1 MNPAVQIARDRTAIH
16 RPEMSR
22 PIRAALDDNLINAG
36 TSVLDY
42 GCGHG
47 DDVRRLR
54 AQGIICEGW
63 DPRHKPDGKRRSAN
77 VVNLGYVLNVIER
90 AAERAETIRSAWELA
105 NQMLLVSARLTFEA
119 KGHLTPFSDGFLT
132 GSGTFQKFYEQQELR
147 DWIDAT
153 LGEASVAV
161 APGIFCVFRDPEVRE
176 SFLASRYRRRASQ
189 PRVRR
194 SDSLFDENRNLLETL
209 MEFVAERG
217 RLPQEAELL
226 QADAIKAKLGTI
238 RRAFSIVRR
247 VTGPEDWDR
256 ISAER
261 SEDLLVFIA
270 LAQFGQRA
278 RFGQLPRELQLDV
291 RALFSSYK
299 RACALADALLFSVGN
314 PKNIERACN
323 GSPVGKLTRSA
334 LYVHGSAL
342 QEMPSML
349 RLYEGCAQALVG
361 AVEGANIVKLHRSKP
376 AVSYLSYPDFDKDPH
391 PALDN
396 ALLVDLQTFRVQYRD
411 YSDSDNPPILHRKE
425 EFVSNS
431 YPLSE
436 RFSRLTKQEEHRG
449 LYEAVERIGTRN
461 GWNLMLEKK
470 GWSLRGHRLVRQV
483 SK

>member
-1 MNPAVQIARDRTAIH
+1 
-16 RPEMSR
+16 
-22 PIRAALDDNLINAG
+22 
-36 TSVLDY
+36 
-42 GCGHG
+42 
-47 DDVRRLR
+47 
-54 AQGIICEGW
+54 
-63 DPRHKPDGKRRSAN
+63 
-77 VVNLGYVLNVIER
+77 
-90 AAERAETIRSAWELA
+90 
-105 NQMLLVSARLTFEA
+105 
-119 KGHLTPFSDGFLT
+119 
-132 GSGTFQKFYEQQELR
+132 
-147 DWIDAT
+147 
-153 LGEASVAV
+153 
-161 APGIFCVFRDPEVRE
+161 
-176 SFLASRYRRRASQ
+176 
-189 PRVRR
+189 
-194 SDSLFDENRNLLETL
+194 

-238 RRAFSIVRR
+238 RRAFSIIRR

-334 LYVHGSAL
+334 LYVHGSTL

-431 YPLSE
+431 YPLCE

-470 GWSLRGHRLVRQV
+470 GWSLRGHRLVRQL